1 MNVLLHPAIA
11 AKTNN
16 ARPLSRMFHLLD
28 IQMVAGTFIGL
39 LSLFREDR
47 LDLGR
52 KPRMRHRIH
61 RAVLHLGARRIFSKK
76 VVTVP
81 VPRRSNRS
89 RDKPAAAIWTD
100 ISQNAFDARIAEGAL
115 VRAYARLKRIGRQ
128 RLVAVLTGRSEF
140 KHGVLNV
147 ELPIMCN
154 Q

>member
-1 MNVLLHPAIA
+1 MYYYTLLPPRKLTTLDLLPASS
-11 AKTNN
+11 T
-16 ARPLSRMFHLLD
+16 SW
-28 IQMVAGTFIGL
+28 TFKWFLEPFRIG
-39 LSLFREDR
+39 LSLFRGDR

-52 KPRMRHRIH
+52 EPRMRHRIH
-61 RAVLHLGARRIFSKK
+61 QPVLHLGVRRIFSKK

-100 ISQNAFDARIAEGAL
+100 ISQNASDGRIAEGAL
-115 VRAYARLKRIGRQ
+115 VRTYARLKRIGRQ
-128 RLVAVLTGRSEF
+128 RLIAVLAGRSEF

-147 ELPIMCN
+147 KLPIMCD

>member
-1 MNVLLHPAIA
+1 
-11 AKTNN
+11 
-16 ARPLSRMFHLLD
+16 
-28 IQMVAGTFIGL
+28 MVPGTFIGL
-39 LSLFREDR
+39 SLFRGDR

-52 KPRMRHRIH
+52 ELRMRHRIH
-61 RAVLHLGARRIFSKK
+61 RPVLHLGARRIFSKK

-89 RDKPAAAIWTD
+89 RDKPATAIWTD

-115 VRAYARLKRIGRQ
+115 VRTYARLKRIGRQ
-128 RLVAVLTGRSEF
+128 RLIAMLACRSEF

-147 ELPIMCN
+147 ELPIIGN